1 MRHKIEDFI
10 LERNKDSANYFL
22 NLQSKGD
29 AYINKLSKL
38 IASDFQS
45 ISLNRIFLTKVSLR
59 YSNNYKI
66 VSDYIDA
73 VIKIPDNQKQ
83 INNDYVMI
91 KWNQLSYLLNDR
103 FVDESY
109 IVYKEVEGYITKFDL
124 SKKEVIKASLRIK
137 THPII
142 IHLIKKEFEEG
153 IKLTTECIQ
162 KAEELKDLELQV
174 VFKRY
179 LISFYVDEKK
189 IDFYIKTAEETLEI
203 AKKIENK
210 EQYYLLLTSLLNAYI
225 FKGGYEEQ
233 ALESLNELYHFNQ
246 TKDIAYIYYTQ
257 FLSSNTANKVLVNK
271 VLKRFKVSSVLEYV
285 NKIYPICKED
295 LVDND
300 FLIFLGFASKAL
312 YNIKE
317 YEKAFQLKEER
328 VQLTKEIYSKKLSES
343 LAKYEVEQAVK
354 SKEKELDLEK
364 EKSHLYLIILILC
377 FILLV
382 VSFFVI
388 KKIRKQSRLLAQK
401 NEIINQSLEEKE
413 LLVKEVHHR
422 VKNNFQIISSLLD
435 LQNEEIKDRNILD
448 VLEKGK
454 NRVKSMALVHQKLYL
469 NKTGLVDIKD
479 FIESLFKEITQI
491 YKFNTDVVLKT
502 EVKHFLFDVDTA
514 NPLALILNEIITNS
528 FKYAFEND
536 AKNELFI
543 SLKKDRW
550 QNYILIVRD
559 NGKTI
564 SETID
569 FENSNSFGLKLVKRL
584 TKQLHGTF
592 NIIKNG
598 GVTVEITFKDTI
610 TRKQQT

>member
-502 EVKHFLFDVDTA
+502 EVEHFLFDVDTA

-543 SLKKDRW
+543 SLKKDKW